1 MRIARFLRTTTFRLA
16 LIYAAVFSLSV
27 ILLFAFVYWTATV
40 LVDRQRQQ
48 AIITDINDLKDEFST
63 LGLPGLLDAVVD
75 RSRPDR
81 VGNGVY
87 LLVDPHFQPMAG
99 NLATWPRSPSSTGRW
114 LNFPIEARR
123 FSDKDE
129 SHALAEALEV
139 ALPGG
144 YHLLV
149 GQNTMPQRRMQ
160 VAIIE
165 ALVWSLLAMICLGL
179 AGGLLLSRNMIRRIE
194 LINRSAE
201 RIMRGEVKHRIPVSQ
216 ANDEF
221 DRLSENLNRMLEE
234 IERLVGGIRAVTDN
248 IAHDLRS
255 PLTRLKNRLEMALAE
270 SGDPVERSTAIERA
284 IQETDQLLAT
294 FAALLSIADAES
306 GARRGD
312 MAPVDL
318 GEVASD
324 VVELYQPLAEEH
336 GLTLSLST
344 PGPST
349 LGPPGGSGAMVQGNR
364 QLLLQAVANLIDNA
378 VKYGEGGSRIRVEV
392 AAQPAIGSIPVG
404 SNSGASISV
413 ADDGPGI
420 PAVERGHVLER
431 FVRLDAS
438 RTTPGSGLGLSLV
451 AAIARQHAA
460 SLELTDTRAGANR
473 PGLTAILR
481 FPSAASSQPPVLQT
495 GTAEPA
501 ALPPAGQ
508 RSRPAHV

>member
-1 MRIARFLRTTTFRLA
+1 MRLARFLRTTTFRLA

-27 ILLFAFVYWTATV
+27 ILLFGFVYWTTSV

-48 AIITDINDLKDEFST
+48 SILADINDLKDEFST
-63 LGLPGLLDAVVD
+63 LGLPGVLDSVVD

-87 LLVDPHFQPMAG
+87 LLADPTLKPMAG
-99 NLATWPRSPSSTGRW
+99 NLSAWPSAPSSEGRW
-114 LNFPIEARR
+114 LYFPVEARR
-123 FSDKDE
+123 FGDSGQE
-129 SHALAEALEV
+129 RSTAEALEV
-139 ALPGG
+139 TLPGD

-149 GQNTMPQRRMQ
+149 GQNTGPQRHMQ

-165 ALVWSLLAMICLGL
+165 ALVWSLAAMVCLGL

-201 RIMRGEVKHRIPVSQ
+201 RIMRGEVKHRMPVSP

-270 SGDPVERSTAIERA
+270 SGDMSEKRAAVERA

-318 GEVASD
+318 AGVAGD
-324 VVELYQPLAEEH
+324 VVELYQPLAEER
-336 GLTLSLST
+336 GLTLELSCPT
-344 PGPST
+344 DAVP
-349 LGPPGGSGAMVQGNR
+349 VQGNR

-378 VKYGEGGSRIRVEV
+378 VKYGGGGKRILVEV
-392 AAQPAIGSIPVG
+392 AESSAGPSVSI
-404 SNSGASISV
+404 
-413 ADDGPGI
+413 ADRGPGI
-420 PAVERGHVLER
+420 PAAERVHVLER

-451 AAIARQHAA
+451 SAIAGQHGA
-460 SLELTDTRAGANR
+460 SLELTDTLPGVEC
-473 PGLTAILR
+473 PGLKAILR
-481 FPSAASSQPPVLQT
+481 FPPASTSAPAQIMPAPAPSVAVSAPGDRRPRPTAASATV
-495 GTAEPA
+495 A
-501 ALPPAGQ
+501 
-508 RSRPAHV
+508 